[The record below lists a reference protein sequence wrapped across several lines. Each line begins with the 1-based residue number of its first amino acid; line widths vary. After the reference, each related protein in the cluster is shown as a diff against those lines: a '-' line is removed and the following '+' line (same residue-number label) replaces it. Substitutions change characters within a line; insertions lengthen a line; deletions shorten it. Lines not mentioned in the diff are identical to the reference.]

1 MIGSGVDFDSNSITI
16 TFGVGEVRKTVN
28 VLVSCDGNVE
38 GDERFN
44 IILSLPSN
52 NPQVSLRKS
61 NRLRSSIV
69 RITDST
75 GQ

>member
-1 MIGSGVDFDSNSITI
+1 MIGSGGDFDSKPITI
-16 TFGVGEVRKTVN
+16 TFGVGEVSKRIN
-28 VLVSCDGNVE
+28 ISVSCDEEVE
-38 GDERFN
+38 GEETFDIR
-44 IILSLPSN
+44 LSLPSN

>member
-1 MIGSGVDFDSNSITI
+1 MIGSGVDFDSNPITI
-16 TFGVGEVRKTVN
+16 IFGVVEVRKTVN
-28 VLVSCDGNVE
+28 IPVSCDRRVE
-38 GDERFN
+38 GVETFDIR
-44 IILSLPSN
+44 LSLPSN

-61 NRLRSSIV
+61 NRLRSSKV

>member
-1 MIGSGVDFDSNSITI
+1 MIGSGVDFDSDPITVI
-16 TFGVGEVRKTVN
+16 FGIGEVSKRVN
-28 VLVSCDGNVE
+28 ISVSCDEELE

-44 IILSLPSN
+44 IRLSLPSN
-52 NPQVSLRKS
+52 NPQVSLRT
-61 NRLRSSIV
+61 NRQTSTV